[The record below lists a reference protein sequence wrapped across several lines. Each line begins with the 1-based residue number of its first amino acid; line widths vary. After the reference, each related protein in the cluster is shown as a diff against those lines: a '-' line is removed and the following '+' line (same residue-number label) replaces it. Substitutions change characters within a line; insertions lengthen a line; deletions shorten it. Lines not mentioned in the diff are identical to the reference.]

1 MGHLSGNFR
10 NLQNQAPEEFLEKE
24 DFMEHIRHGIKRIGT
39 SILLLLLTLIMLPA
53 GSAQAATKIKGID
66 VSRWQGKVDW
76 KKVKASGVEFVMLGI
91 GRYHNGVRVPDTEFT
106 YNITNALANGIHV
119 GVYLYSEAGDVKTA
133 KKEAQFMLDMI
144 DGYKISYPVAFD
156 IEDDVHRKMTT
167 KQRTD
172 ITIAFLEKIEKAGYY
187 PMVYASQSWLEYSL
201 DLTRLTRYDK
211 WVARWASA
219 TSFRP
224 LSMWQYTN
232 KGKVSGITTNVDL
245 DYSYKDYTKIVTP
258 RTHALT
264 KTDTGSSETEKPSE
278 DVKVQ
283 EGWKASGKKYWY
295 QKADGTRAKKGW
307 LTVGEDKFYLDANG
321 YRVSGW
327 KKIGGRYYYFGQKT
341 GATQTGWLKLGSKY
355 YYLKADGTR
364 ATGWVKVNG
373 CRYYLDKKGVRK
385 YGWLTVGKKKYLLGT
400 KTGKACTGW
409 TKYRGKIYYFSTQTG
424 QMRKGWL
431 TFGDN
436 KYYTKSNGVRAAGWT
451 KIKGKWYYFN
461 KKNGVMKKSCKVGKY
476 RFDGNGVCAN
486 YKK

>member
-1 MGHLSGNFR
+1 
-10 NLQNQAPEEFLEKE
+10 
-24 DFMEHIRHGIKRIGT
+24 MEHIRHGIKRIGT
-39 SILLLLLTLIMLPA
+39 SILLLLLTLLMLPA

-172 ITIAFLEKIEKAGYY
+172 ITIAFLEEIEKAGYY

-211 WVARWASA
+211 WVARWASS

-264 KTDTGSSETEKPSE
+264 KADTGSSETEKPSE
-278 DVKVQ
+278 DVKAQ

-295 QKADGTRAKKGW
+295 QKADGTRA
-307 LTVGEDKFYLDANG
+307 
-321 YRVSGW
+321 
-327 KKIGGRYYYFGQKT
+327 
-341 GATQTGWLKLGSKY
+341 
-355 YYLKADGTR
+355 
-364 ATGWVKVNG
+364 TGWVKVKG

-461 KKNGVMKKSCKVGKY
+461 KKDGAMKKSCKVGKY
-476 RFDGNGVCAN
+476 RFDENGVCAN